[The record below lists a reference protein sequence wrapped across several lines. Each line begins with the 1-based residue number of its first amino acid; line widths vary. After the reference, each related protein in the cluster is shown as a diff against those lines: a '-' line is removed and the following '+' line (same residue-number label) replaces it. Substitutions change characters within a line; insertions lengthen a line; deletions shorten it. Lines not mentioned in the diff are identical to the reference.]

1 MMTFE
6 QFKICVRAYFPNV
19 RFYDKLVYLFPN
31 DLNLKWN
38 KSRHNPY
45 ATVQLCK
52 EFNLPYDRIV
62 LKNFWKAENLV
73 IGFNDY
79 PSIDKGY
86 ADYSYSFSG
95 ETYSMYDDTELLRLL
110 KLAHDSNC
118 FHYNKVK

>member
-6 QFKICVRAYFPNV
+6 QFKTCVRAYFPNV

-31 DLNLKWN
+31 DLT
-38 KSRHNPY
+38 RHLHNND
-45 ATVQLCK
+45 ALVQLCE
-52 EFNLPYDRIV
+52 EFKLPYARI
-62 LKNFWKAENLV
+62 LIRNFWKAENLV

-79 PSIDKGY
+79 PSVDKGY

-95 ETYSMYDDTELLRLL
+95 NPHCMYDDTYLLRLL

-118 FHYNKVK
+118 FHYNTVK

>member
-6 QFKICVRAYFPNV
+6 QFKTCVRAYFPNV

-31 DLNLKWN
+31 DLT
-38 KSRHNPY
+38 RHSHNNDVL
-45 ATVQLCK
+45 VQLCE
-52 EFNLPYDRIV
+52 EFKLPYARI
-62 LKNFWKAENLV
+62 LIRNFWKAENLV

-79 PSIDKGY
+79 PSVDNGY

-95 ETYSMYDDTELLRLL
+95 NTHVLEVEDQLLRML
-110 KLAHDSNC
+110 KLAHYSNC

>member
-6 QFKICVRAYFPNV
+6 QFKTCVRAYFPKV

-31 DLNLKWN
+31 DLTSHL
-38 KSRHNPY
+38 HNND
-45 ATVQLCK
+45 ALVQLCE
-52 EFNLPYDRIV
+52 EFKLPYARI
-62 LKNFWKAENLV
+62 LIWNFWKADNLV

-79 PSIDKGY
+79 PSVDKGY

-95 ETYSMYDDTELLRLL
+95 KPHCMYDDTFLLRLL